1 MAQFKRQHFIP
12 KFYLDNFAVN
22 NIIWVFDRKK
32 NEYRD
37 QSIKDTAVIKDY
49 YTLRKGSNKNY
60 DIEKFL
66 SKVESSSKIV
76 IEKLINRERID
87 DIERVSL
94 SIFIALLFTRTPE
107 YEKQINEFTD
117 KAVKKI
123 NKILFGNLENVKAL
137 IDIMKNEKKISP
149 NFNAEKLYEF
159 LKKEDYKAE
168 YDRTNMIYMM
178 IHNTTELCYFF
189 HKKDWFI
196 SKTTNGTEFITSDN
210 PIIKIPTSEQIK
222 KAQVYGIDTPGVKKI
237 FPLNYCTSLCIGD
250 DGEFLGFGSLDKEH
264 VLTINRYIAD
274 NSDRF
279 IFGRSKDILEKI
291 VRITKIDEYMK
302 TERVQV
308 P

>member
-49 YTLRKGSNKNY
+49 YTLRKGSKK
-60 DIEKFL
+60 DFSVEKYL
-66 SKVESSSKIV
+66 SDVENTSKIV
-76 IEKLINRERID
+76 IDKLINGEIINEQERIN
-87 DIERVSL
+87 L
-94 SIFIALLFTRTPE
+94 SVFIALLFTRIPDH
-107 YEKQINEFTD
+107 EKQINEFVD
-117 KAVKKI
+117 KAMKTI
-123 NKILFGNLENVKAL
+123 NKKLFVNLENVKKL
-137 IDIMKNEKKISP
+137 IEYVEKKRNKSFNINAEKFYEIMKNEKYLVK
-149 NFNAEKLYEF
+149 
-159 LKKEDYKAE
+159 
-168 YDRTNMIYMM
+168 YDRKNMIYM
-178 IHNTTELCYFF
+178 IIEQAAKYCYYFY
-189 HKKDWFI
+189 KKDWFI
-196 SKTTNGTEFITSDN
+196 SKSKNDVEFITSDN

-222 KAQVYGIDTPGVKKI
+222 KAQFFGIETPGVRKI
-237 FPLNYCTSLCIGD
+237 LPLNYCTSLCIGD
-250 DGEFLGFGSLDKEH
+250 DGEFLGFGNLETEN
-264 VLTINRYIAD
+264 VETINRYIAD

-302 TERVQV
+302 TERVKV